1 MANSKDVVVTGVSVG
16 IGWGTT
22 KVGLCFDGAL
32 RFVASYWLWWQDLQT
47 GVSVARVKE
56 VTGRLFG
63 ATYDPP
69 ENVWLTVKFSPAAA
83 GQADG
88 SS

>member
-32 RFVASYWLWWQDLQT
+32 IEPVP
-47 GVSVARVKE
+47 
-56 VTGRLFG
+56 GRLLVMNGQRSLHSVTAMRDG
-63 ATYDPP
+63 ADRV
-69 ENVWLTVKFSPAAA
+69 NVVMSFDDDEVAARP
-83 GQADG
+83 GHELDT
-88 SS
+88 